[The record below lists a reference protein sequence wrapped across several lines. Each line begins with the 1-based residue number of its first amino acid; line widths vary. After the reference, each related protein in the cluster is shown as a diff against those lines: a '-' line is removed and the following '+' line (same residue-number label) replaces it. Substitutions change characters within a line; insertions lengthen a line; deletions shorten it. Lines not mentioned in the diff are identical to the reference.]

1 MSKADMRA
9 IVDVHIDFCT
19 QDVLLGSAYD
29 CHQTDEWKD
38 PQEGKQDCLMDR
50 VHLCG
55 NQGDTVNWDF
65 TSCLF
70 INQFVTTNKTDN
82 MKGFNQTV
90 EYCSNLWGLNFDRIT
105 ECAYSDTGARL
116 LQASHKKEIAN
127 NHNTPEINWIVVNL
141 SCMPTPPTGCRLSV
155 MPILAS
161 PSQLRA
167 QLAPV
172 SGT

>member
-1 MSKADMRA
+1 MRA

-19 QDVLLGSAYD
+19 QDVLLGSAYN
-29 CHQTDEWKD
+29 CHQNDEWKD

-70 INQFVTTNKTDN
+70 MNQFVTTNKVDN

-90 EYCSNLWGLNFDRIT
+90 EYCSNLWGLNFDHIT
-105 ECAYSDTGARL
+105 ECAYSDIGAQL
-116 LQASHKKEIAN
+116 LQASHKKEIEH
-127 NHNTPEINWIVVNL
+127 NHNTPEINWIVVNGVMHANTSDWL
-141 SCMPTPPTGCRLSV
+141 QIVCDAYTGAPKPASCP
-155 MPILAS
+155 A
-161 PSQLRA
+161 
-167 QLAPV
+167 
-172 SGT
+172 SGTVRNLLM